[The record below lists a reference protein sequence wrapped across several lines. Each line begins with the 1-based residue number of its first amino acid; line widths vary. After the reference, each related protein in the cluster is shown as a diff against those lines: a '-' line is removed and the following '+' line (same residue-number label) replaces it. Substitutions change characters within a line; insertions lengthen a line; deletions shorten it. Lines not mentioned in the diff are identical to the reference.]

1 MTLSCRLANRAFLKS
16 STLRTSSKQL
26 SKAESVDSSKANNNS
41 LLNKVVLKPVATTA
55 QSALQSRFTTCNSGK
70 SENVYANEPEGKSS
84 SPFGGPPADRNSLIE
99 LSRSLDQLIEGQV
112 KALNGDSDAPESIQ
126 QKVSPSRGGV
136 GSKQLV
142 ERVHQLRKMC
152 IAVSEDAFTP
162 QGRFRIREL
171 LTKLEK
177 NSDRLRSSSGG
188 PSDGGNGQQLVS
200 LYADLQANIRDIITV
215 VQKS

>member
-1 MTLSCRLANRAFLKS
+1 MDS
-16 STLRTSSKQL
+16 
-26 SKAESVDSSKANNNS
+26 SSKANNNS
-41 LLNKVVLKPVATTA
+41 LLNKVVLKPVGTTA
-55 QSALQSRFTTCNSGK
+55 QTASRFTTSNSGK
-70 SENVYANEPEGKSS
+70 SENVYANEPEGKNSI
-84 SPFGGPPADRNSLIE
+84 PFGGPPADRNSLIE
-99 LSRSLDQLIEGQV
+99 LSRSLDELIEGQV
-112 KALNGDSDAPESIQ
+112 KALGGDAPESQ
-126 QKVSPSRGGV
+126 QAKVSPSRGAV

-152 IAVSEDAFTP
+152 IAVSEDAFSP

-188 PSDGGNGQQLVS
+188 PTDGGNGQQLVA